1 MRLPT
6 KPRQFP
12 TTTPTLRSCLAS
24 ANVVATTSLLVA
36 VPRTISRR
44 RITCAGLKKCVPMT
58 MCGRKVA
65 AAISSISSVEAAIE
79 GRLFGIYNEHRNSGV
94 GAGHRNAATHRS
106 SANNGG
112 FADLVGASV
121 FRYARNPGRG
131 ALREEGVDQRPRLI
145 GCEALLDDFTFPF
158 ATFLEWH
165 RDRCFDR
172 IDDGERC
179 GHITP
184 CLPSLLASGRKN

>member
-1 MRLPT
+1 FLESIVS
-6 KPRQFP
+6 KAWLDERQPLFHRF
-12 TTTPTLRSCLAS
+12 LRETSFLHGAFVVLAYS
-24 ANVVATTSLLVA
+24 
-36 VPRTISRR
+36 
-44 RITCAGLKKCVPMT
+44 GQ
-58 MCGRKVA
+58 
-65 AAISSISSVEAAIE
+65 AAIE
-79 GRLFGIYNEHRNSGV
+79 CRLFGIYNEHRNSGV

-158 ATFLEWH
+158 ATFLE
-165 RDRCFDR
+165 
-172 IDDGERC
+172 
-179 GHITP
+179 
-184 CLPSLLASGRKN
+184 